1 MALYQ
6 LPKQTLTQLR
16 LNVKGAAGQS
26 VNSSLPLIFHNF
38 LERLA
43 DPSPTFHILRS
54 PFLRPLL
61 NKKASKLPIYHL
73 LSPAH
78 TPSPEDLSPDSPL
91 QKQLIEFF
99 QEKQLHFGI
108 SVEANLPVYVY
119 CLHRRRTL
127 GPPQLVISEGYN
139 DVISRAGKS
148 AGVMHAISVLSHQ
161 FSLML
166 QAEVCVPSAV
176 VDSKYRGS
184 LHTRLTGRP

>member
-16 LNVKGAAGQS
+16 LNVKGGAGQS
-26 VNSSLPLIFHNF
+26 VNSLLPLIFHKF
-38 LERLA
+38 LKRLA
-43 DPSPTFHILRS
+43 DPSPSFHILRS

-61 NKKASKLPIYHL
+61 NKRASKLPIYHL

-78 TPSPEDLSPDSPL
+78 TPSPDELSDDSPL

-99 QEKQLHFGI
+99 QEKRLHFINGI
-108 SVEANLPVYVY
+108 SIEEGMLPYVY

-127 GPPQLVISEGYN
+127 GPPQLVINEGYN
-139 DVISRAGKS
+139 EAISRAGKH
-148 AGVMHAISVLSHQ
+148 AGMMHAISVLSHQ

-166 QAEVCVPSAV
+166 QAEVCTVGHS
-176 VDSKYRGS
+176 G
-184 LHTRLTGRP
+184 L

>member
-16 LNVKGAAGQS
+16 LNVKGGAGQS
-26 VNSSLPLIFHNF
+26 VNSLLPLIFHNF

-61 NKKASKLPIYHL
+61 NKRASKLPVYNL
-73 LSPAH
+73 LSPAY
-78 TPSPEDLSPDSPL
+78 TPSPDDLSRDSPL
-91 QKQLIEFF
+91 QRQLIEFF
-99 QEKQLHFGI
+99 QEKQLHLLNGI
-108 SVEANLPVYVY
+108 SVEENPVYVY
-119 CLHRRRTL
+119 CMHRRRTL

-139 DVISRAGKS
+139 DVISRAGKH
-148 AGVMHAISVLSHQ
+148 AGMMHAISVLSHQ

-166 QAEVCVPSAV
+166 QAQVCTVSHSELQIP
-176 VDSKYRGS
+176 
-184 LHTRLTGRP
+184 